1 MSAPTSAAMPRVHVL
16 EILGNAIVGGMETYV
31 NRLVRGLLPRNFRVT
46 ILCPFAS
53 PMTSALA
60 EAGCDVIVA
69 PIADDPRWAT
79 IQLATTLIAK
89 HDIDV
94 IHANLSN
101 AHALAALVS
110 AVTGRACL
118 ATIHGRAISL
128 LDLEAH
134 RLTENAH
141 MTVVC
146 QAAYYQA
153 LALGVDPQRLHHIAN
168 GVDIGERAIE
178 PSASLHNILGLPKA
192 TTVVGYIGRL
202 APEKGPDLFLR
213 MARLLATDPRDVHFV
228 LIGDG
233 PMRQTL
239 EKMAG
244 ELAITNRVH
253 FTGVRDDVDALLPS
267 LVLTV
272 LSSHAEGM
280 PLALMEAM
288 AAGLPV
294 VATSVGGVPE
304 LVEHRYS
311 GYLVSPDDPRAL
323 ADAVKE
329 LLDNEPLRLRM
340 GAAARVRARD
350 HWPQSLCTERM
361 GALLR
366 QLARSRVVGTEVSRP
381 EATVAAAIAPIA
393 PMKISSKLT
402 PR

>member
-1 MSAPTSAAMPRVHVL
+1 MSAPEAIATPRVHVL

-31 NRLVRGLLPRNFRVT
+31 NRLVRGLLPRNFGVT

-53 PMTSALA
+53 RMTAALA
-60 EAGCDVIVA
+60 DAGCDVVVA
-69 PIADDPRWAT
+69 PISDDPRWAT
-79 IQLATTLIAK
+79 IQLATTLVAK
-89 HDIDV
+89 RNIDV

-118 ATIHGRAISL
+118 ATIHGRAMSL

-146 QAAYYQA
+146 QAAYYHA
-153 LALGVDPQRLHHIAN
+153 LALGVDPRRLHHIAN
-168 GVDIGERAIE
+168 GVDIDERTIRPA
-178 PSASLHNILGLPKA
+178 ASLHNILGLPKA
-192 TTVVGYIGRL
+192 TTLVGYIGRL

-213 MARLLATDPRDVHFV
+213 MARLLANDPHDVHFV

-233 PMRQTL
+233 PMRKTL
-239 EKMAG
+239 EKMTG
-244 ELAITNRVH
+244 EFAITNRVH
-253 FTGVRDDVDALLPS
+253 FTGVRDDVSELLPS
-267 LVLTV
+267 LALTV

-288 AAGLPV
+288 VAGLPV

-304 LVEHRYS
+304 LVEHGYS
-311 GYLVSPDDPRAL
+311 GLLVSPDDPRGL

-340 GAAARVRARD
+340 GAAARARACAR
-350 HWPQSLCTERM
+350 WPQSLCIERM

-366 QLARSRVVGTEVSRP
+366 QLARSPTVEAVVTRP
-381 EATVAAAIAPIA
+381 EAMVASAQLPLPVRARHP
-393 PMKISSKLT
+393 SGG
-402 PR
+402 

>member
-1 MSAPTSAAMPRVHVL
+1 MSAPTFVATPRVHVL

-31 NRLVRGLLPRNFRVT
+31 NRLVRALLPRNFRVT

-60 EAGCDVIVA
+60 DVGCDVIVA
-69 PIADDPRWAT
+69 PITDDPKWAT
-79 IQLATTLIAK
+79 IQLATTLVAK

-94 IHANLSN
+94 IHANLAN

-110 AVTGRACL
+110 AVTGRSCL
-118 ATIHGRAISL
+118 ATIHGRAMSL

-134 RLTENAH
+134 RLSANAH
-141 MTVVC
+141 LTVVC
-146 QAAYYQA
+146 QSAYYHA
-153 LALGVDPQRLHHIAN
+153 LSLGVNPQRLHHIAN
-168 GVDIGERAIE
+168 GVDIDESIIQPA
-178 PSASLHNILGLPKA
+178 ASLHNVLGLPKA
-192 TTVVGYIGRL
+192 TTLVGYIGRL

-213 MARLLATDPRDVHFV
+213 MARLLANDPHDVHFV

-233 PMRQTL
+233 PLRRTL

-244 ELAITNRVH
+244 DLALTNRVH

-267 LVLTV
+267 LALTV

-288 AAGLPV
+288 AAGLAV

-304 LVEHRYS
+304 LVEHGYS
-311 GYLVSPDDPRAL
+311 GYLVPPEDPRAL
-323 ADAVKE
+323 AEAVKE
-329 LLDNEPLRLRM
+329 LLDNGPLRLRM
-340 GAAARVRARD
+340 GAAARARARD

-366 QLARSRVVGTEVSRP
+366 QLARSRAVGTALTRP
-381 EATVAAAIAPIA
+381 ETTVAAGIAPIA
-393 PMKISSKLT
+393 PMKVSSKPT